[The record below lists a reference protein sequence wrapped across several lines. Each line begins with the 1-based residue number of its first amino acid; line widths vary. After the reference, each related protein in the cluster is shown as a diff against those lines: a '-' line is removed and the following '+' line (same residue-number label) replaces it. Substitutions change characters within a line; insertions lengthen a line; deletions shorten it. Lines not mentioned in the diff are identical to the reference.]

1 MFTNATKMLYA
12 ALSEDWQGDERTLN
26 VAFDLFSE
34 ALVADRDWGYRH
46 PEVSAVYPN
55 RSK

>member
-1 MFTNATKMLYA
+1 MLYA
-12 ALSEDWQGDERTLN
+12 AFSEDWQGDERTLN